1 MPNETRGIEVLPD
14 WNKPG
19 SFSSGRD
26 PLGLQAA
33 SVRLYTDLL
42 PGLTNVTN
50 RLRYFSFYCWVVRQ
64 FELTQHSLDE
74 KKWRIFVRRAEAIYA
89 LACQI
94 GDSDEANGM
103 AGSAWAGKNIGIGK
117 AFDFTPWTDG
127 PGEEN
132 QYLKAV
138 RGNFGQFYVASML
151 QMGMLLKTNI
161 RVQAVSPDHGLDLAE
176 AFAEAC
182 PTACKK
188 ILKAIRTGRIDH
200 ADCVAISD
208 EAHPAYLDVQSGE
221 TQLLLR
227 YLRGERADDD
237 TAPARRATLWNV
249 LNIISRIGRQDG
261 NDLRRELYVQD
272 NIGTVTNQFLAQ
284 NLTHW
289 RAYFVNELCH
299 ISLELVLNALTHR
312 INETSGA
319 TADELSR
326 AIATLALRRGD
337 AASTLARVAEARDL
351 GSLAL
356 EHKAGSELAD
366 IAGGTSEPGSK
377 QVRKAIDLLLSLWRR
392 WSDDAAINGILAEAT
407 VADRSAEGIF
417 RYLDKMADRPAM
429 EGLAG
434 LVRKFVI
441 GNHLLIAGQ
450 KLAAGTYT
458 YRFIVDE
465 SGLVDGEPAEYTF
478 TNPRIVN
485 LLTFA
490 YDGALLDDEGDVAE
504 AGKALLDAVQPV

>member
-1 MPNETRGIEVLPD
+1 MLKETRDIEVLPD

-19 SFSSGRD
+19 SFSAGRD

-74 KKWRIFVRRAEAIYA
+74 KKWRIFVRRAEAVYA

-138 RGNFGQFYVASML
+138 RGNFGQFYVASMQ
-151 QMGMLLKTNI
+151 QMGMLLDSKI

-188 ILKAIRTGRIDH
+188 ILKAISTGRIDH
-200 ADCVAISD
+200 ADCIAISD
-208 EAHPAYLDVQSGE
+208 EAHPAYLDVQSTE

-237 TAPARRATLWNV
+237 TASARRATLWNV
-249 LNIISRIGRQDG
+249 LNIINRIGHQDG
-261 NDLRRELYVQD
+261 SDLRRELYVQD
-272 NIGTVTNQFLAQ
+272 NIGTVTNQSLAQ

-319 TADELSR
+319 SADELSR
-326 AIATLALRRGD
+326 AIATAALRRGD
-337 AASTLARVAEARDL
+337 AASTLARVADTRGL

-356 EHKAGSELAD
+356 EHEAGAELAEV
-366 IAGGTSEPGSK
+366 AGAAREPGGK
-377 QVRKAIDLLLSLWRR
+377 LVRKAIDLLLSLWRR
-392 WSDDAAINGILAEAT
+392 WSDDRAINGILAEAT
-407 VADRSAEGIF
+407 VAARSAEGIF
-417 RYLDKMADRPAM
+417 RFLDTMADRPAI
-429 EGLAG
+429 EGLTG
-434 LVRKFVI
+434 LVRKFVV

-465 SGLVDGEPAEYTF
+465 SGLVDGQPAEYTF
-478 TNPRIVN
+478 TNPRIGN

-490 YDGALLDDEGDVAE
+490 YDGALLDEEGDVAE
-504 AGKALLDAVQPV
+504 AGKALLNAVQPV